1 MKNILVIGG
10 GGYVGIELV
19 KELLNKN
26 FKVKILD
33 IFIYGQ
39 NFLPEDK
46 NLIKI
51 IGDIRN
57 TDILE
62 SSLKDIDEVIHLA
75 CISNDPSF
83 ELNPILGKS
92 INLDSFEPFVKK
104 CIKARVKKIIYASSS
119 SVYGLSDKKDVTEEH
134 KTLPLTDYSK
144 FKLECENILH
154 KYKKEIDWTI
164 IRPSTVCGYSDRQ
177 LLDLVVN
184 ILTNFAY
191 NKNEIQIFGGDQLR
205 PNIHIKDMIKS
216 YLTILNAKR
225 DLINHQVFNVGFENK
240 SLNEL
245 AKIVKKEFDSNLIIK
260 KVKSDDLRSYHVSSE
275 KIVKVLGFK
284 CEYNISDAVKDLIIS
299 FKNKKFTNPLTNENY
314 FNIKKMQSIN
324 LK

>member
-1 MKNILVIGG
+1 MLVFNI
-10 GGYVGIELV
+10 
-19 KELLNKN
+19 
-26 FKVKILD
+26 
-33 IFIYGQ
+33 Q
-39 NFLPEDK
+39 NFLPEHK

-62 SSLKDIDEVIHLA
+62 TSLKDIDEVIHLA

-83 ELNPILGKS
+83 ELNPVLGKS

-104 CIKARVKKIIYASSS
+104 CIKAKVKKIIYASSS
-119 SVYGLSDKKDVTEEH
+119 SVYGLSDKKNVTEEH

-144 FKLECENILH
+144 FKLECENILQ

-164 IRPSTVCGYSDRQ
+164 IRPSTVCGYSERQ
-177 LLDLVVN
+177 RFDLVVN

-191 NKNEIQIFGGDQLR
+191 HKNEIQIFGGDQLR

-216 YLTILNAKR
+216 YLTVINANR

-245 AKIVKKEFDSNLIIK
+245 AEIVKKEFNSNLTIK
-260 KVKSDDLRSYHVSSE
+260 KIKSDDIRSYHVSSE
-275 KIVKVLGFK
+275 KIVKQLGFK
-284 CEYNISDAVKDLIIS
+284 CDYNISDAVGDLITA
-299 FKNKKFTNPLTNENY
+299 FKNKKFINPLTNENY

>member
-92 INLDSFEPFVKK
+92 INLDSFEPVKK
-104 CIKARVKKIIYASSS
+104 CIK
-119 SVYGLSDKKDVTEEH
+119 
-134 KTLPLTDYSK
+134 
-144 FKLECENILH
+144 
-154 KYKKEIDWTI
+154 
-164 IRPSTVCGYSDRQ
+164 
-177 LLDLVVN
+177 
-184 ILTNFAY
+184 
-191 NKNEIQIFGGDQLR
+191 
-205 PNIHIKDMIKS
+205 
-216 YLTILNAKR
+216 
-225 DLINHQVFNVGFENK
+225 
-240 SLNEL
+240 
-245 AKIVKKEFDSNLIIK
+245 
-260 KVKSDDLRSYHVSSE
+260 
-275 KIVKVLGFK
+275 
-284 CEYNISDAVKDLIIS
+284 
-299 FKNKKFTNPLTNENY
+299 
-314 FNIKKMQSIN
+314 
-324 LK
+324 

>member
-177 LLDLVVN
+177 RFDLVVN